1 MTALENAG
9 ALASRILETHW
20 DWDRLV
26 QGRGGGNIYQISLIC
41 HEKSFLFGLVSCCV
55 VQKYIVYRVLSS
67 MMWAVAVAVTVT

>member
-9 ALASRILETHW
+9 ALASWILEPHW

-26 QGRGGGNIYQISLIC
+26 QGRGGYIYKISLIC

-67 MMWAVAVAVTVT
+67 MMWAAAVAVT